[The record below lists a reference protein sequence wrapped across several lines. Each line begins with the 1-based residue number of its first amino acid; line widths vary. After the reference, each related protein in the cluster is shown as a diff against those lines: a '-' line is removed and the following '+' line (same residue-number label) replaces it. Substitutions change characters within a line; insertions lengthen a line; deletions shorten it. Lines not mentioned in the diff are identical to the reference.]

1 MSFASSLAAPA
12 NIGIRSAGRLLRG
25 GSLQSMARAVGVVLG
40 AGVLAASYQIVYE
53 EGRTIVF
60 NLRAN
65 AQQRRARNDAAI
77 LVLYNLDIPIEVK
90 EKLQRSRDMF
100 RTGMSM
106 LSDQTITAE
115 HRTAIHDALTKL
127 VNGQPHG

>member
-1 MSFASSLAAPA
+1 MSFASSLTAPA

-25 GSLQSMARAVGVVLG
+25 SSLQSMARTVGVVLG
-40 AGVLAASYQIVYE
+40 AGVLAASYQITLE

-65 AQQRRARNDAAI
+65 AQQRRDRNDAVL
-77 LVLYNLDIPIEVK
+77 LVLDNLDIPIEVN
-90 EKLQRSRDMF
+90 EKLRRSRDMF

-115 HRTAIHDALTKL
+115 HRAAIYDALTKL
-127 VNGQPHG
+127 VNGQSH

>member
-1 MSFASSLAAPA
+1 LLLLSLLPPTLASGLPVACCA
-12 NIGIRSAGRLLRG
+12 
-25 GSLQSMARAVGVVLG
+25 VLG

-60 NLRAN
+60 NLRAT

-77 LVLYNLDIPIEVK
+77 LVLYNLHIPIEVK

-115 HRTAIHDALTKL
+115 HRPAIHDALTKL